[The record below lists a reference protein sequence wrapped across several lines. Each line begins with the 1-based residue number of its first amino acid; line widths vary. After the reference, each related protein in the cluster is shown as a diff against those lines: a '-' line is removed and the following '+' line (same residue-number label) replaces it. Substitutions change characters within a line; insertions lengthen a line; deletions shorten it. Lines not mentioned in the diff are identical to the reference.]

1 MRAKV
6 RILIALFMVLAVTA
20 SYSVNLQGMMIYA
33 TEDTET
39 IELQND
45 AETDSAK
52 SEEVDGSDAKSEER
66 TDATPQ
72 DSAEENA
79 SAEDGE
85 DSDADAAD
93 AESEEAIGSDV
104 SDEAVAGTL
113 VNTDT
118 SYRVT
123 VTFSEEA
130 GIPEGA
136 ELIVAEKPEAE
147 YIEQATKALDA
158 GKVAFAV
165 FLDISIVKDGEE
177 IQPTD
182 DVKVEVVLNEMPSDE
197 NGELAVVHFKDEND
211 SEAVKSSAENDTVE
225 FKTDGF
231 SVYGFVYTV
240 EFTYGEYTFAIE
252 GGSEILLSEIFGRL
266 HIEEDL
272 TGSETECS
280 APELFRIDPVLSEED
295 TVTDWNLKSLEP
307 FATEETLTVNLANG
321 NVVVIKLT
329 DDQPIETGYANPSG
343 NVIWELYERGG
354 ERVMEFRVVNLNA
367 SDEEKAI
374 TKIQKEGSTA
384 RIANDDP
391 LRTTTDKVII
401 HDGITGIG
409 WTALHDTSGY
419 NPLFPDYRRDQS
431 QTGVLQDFHILKTVE
446 IEDPSDIQRIGWSA
460 FRRCYELK
468 NINLSSMTNL
478 KEILNQAFSPTG
490 LKELDLSGCTSLEL
504 IGHGMC
510 SGASYTDQQLL
521 TSVKLPKNLKTIGSD
536 AFYKCKNLKYVS
548 FEDISSV
555 TTIYSAAFMG
565 ISRDITNPIEYI
577 SDEATKQRAATRP
590 AVRRLF
596 TSVTSFPDNFIDF
609 TGLDKEDW
617 PLNVSVKDKTTTYN
631 GAEQNGCEIS
641 SVPEGESDTCIVSGL
656 KDGHKLSIPTDS
668 PSSANPKGYTP
679 SHGTNVAGSPYDNG
693 AFADN
698 PEIDAMYE
706 EYDYGIN
713 YYFKNKTPGKLTI
726 TKAQMSVEASPYNE
740 PYDGAAHAGSGT
752 PSVTEGTSLQYR
764 YRNGDTW
771 TDWSDDAPSIT
782 DVGTITY
789 KVRATNANYEDAV
802 SEPADLKVTKKD
814 VTVKVEDAPDVVYDS
829 EPHTGETEYTFT
841 GIVSGQTAT
850 ITYTPAQGT
859 NVATYTGSFGDDFK
873 VMDGS
878 RDVTDN
884 YDLKTKT
891 PGKLTITKAQMS
903 VEATSYDGQ
912 YDGAAHAGSG
922 TPSVTE
928 GTSLQYRYRNG
939 DTWTDWSEEAPSIT
953 DVGTVTYRVRAT
965 NADYEDA
972 ISEPASLTV
981 TKRPL
986 TISTGSAAKT
996 YDGNALTNSQYS
1008 VTGLAS
1014 GDRITVRTTGSQT
1027 AVGSSPNTYAV
1038 NWGSVK
1044 ESNYDITEALGTL
1057 TVNAADNP
1065 GGGGGAGGAG
1075 NPAGNANGGA
1085 PGAAGQT
1092 ANIADNATP
1101 RTDGTVIN
1109 DEPAPQAAPKSSGF
1123 WALLNLIMTI
1133 LTVLIALIHM
1143 LRRREDEESRLRS
1156 SKLIAAALA
1165 VLSIIVLILTENFTL
1180 PVHMIDKWTPLMA
1193 LILVLAAAAA
1203 FLLDKVKGLNQ
1214 E

>member
-1 MRAKV
+1 MRAKI

-52 SEEVDGSDAKSEER
+52 SEEVDGSYAKSEER

-85 DSDADAAD
+85 DSAADAAA
-93 AESEEAIGSDV
+93 AESEEAVGSDV

-123 VTFSEEA
+123 VTFSEDA

-136 ELIVAEKPEAE
+136 ELIIAEKPEAE

-211 SEAVKSSAENDTVE
+211 SEAVKSSAEKDTVE

-252 GGSEILLSEIFGRL
+252 GGSEILLSDIFSQL

-272 TGSETECS
+272 ISSEAECS
-280 APELFRIDPVLSEED
+280 APELFRIDPVLSEDD

-321 NVVVIKLT
+321 DVVVITLT

-367 SDEEKAI
+367 SDEDKAI
-374 TKIQKEGSTA
+374 TRIQKEGSTS

-391 LRTTTDKVII
+391 LRTTTNRVII

-409 WTALHDTSGY
+409 WTALYDTSGY
-419 NPLFPDYRRDQS
+419 NPRFPNYRRDQS

-478 KEILNQAFSPTG
+478 TEILNQAFSPSG
-490 LKELDLSGCTSLEL
+490 LEELDLSGCTKLET

-510 SGASYTDQQLL
+510 SGASYTDKQLL

-536 AFYKCKNLKYVS
+536 AFYECKNLKYVS

-726 TKAQMSVEASPYNE
+726 TKAQMSVEATS
-740 PYDGAAHAGSGT
+740 YDGQYDGTAHAGSGT
-752 PSVTEGTSLQYR
+752 PSVTEGTKLYYS
-764 YRNGDTW
+764 YRNGDAW
-771 TDWSDDAPSIT
+771 TDWSEE
-782 DVGTITY
+782 V
-789 KVRATNANYEDAV
+789 VRATNAN
-802 SEPADLKVTKKD
+802 
-814 VTVKVEDAPDVVYDS
+814 
-829 EPHTGETEYTFT
+829 
-841 GIVSGQTAT
+841 
-850 ITYTPAQGT
+850 
-859 NVATYTGSFGDDFK
+859 
-873 VMDGS
+873 
-878 RDVTDN
+878 
-884 YDLKTKT
+884 
-891 PGKLTITKAQMS
+891 
-903 VEATSYDGQ
+903 
-912 YDGAAHAGSG
+912 
-922 TPSVTE
+922 
-928 GTSLQYRYRNG
+928 
-939 DTWTDWSEEAPSIT
+939 
-953 DVGTVTYRVRAT
+953 
-965 NADYEDA
+965 YEDA

-1014 GDRITVRTTGSQT
+1014 RDRITVRTTGSQT

-1065 GGGGGAGGAG
+1065 GGGGGAGGGG

-1156 SKLIAAALA
+1156 GKLIAAALA

-1180 PVHMIDKWTPLMA
+1180 PMHIIDKWTPLMA